1 MLKQPAWAAAI
12 SSSGLVPG
20 PSSKRVLKPYWV
32 SDKAPL
38 CVEIFPLPSFKLPFQ
53 TADAVRFM
61 RVLLTYK
68 PVVRWAAI
76 GGAVEHATHRR
87 AREQDCRCCFAPRL
101 RKVRVPASG
110 GFRQWRS
117 PEKIYECR

>member
-38 CVEIFPLPSFKLPFQ
+38 WVEIFPLPSFKLPFQ

-61 RVLLTYK
+61 WVLLTFK
-68 PVVRWAAI
+68 PVVRRAAME
-76 GGAVEHATHRR
+76 GAVEHGRHLR
-87 AREQDCRCCFAPRL
+87 AREPDGRRCIAPRL
-101 RKVRVPASG
+101 PKVPVRASG
-110 GFRQWRS
+110 RFRQWRS
-117 PEKIYECR
+117 AEKIYECR